1 MKNILLLNI
10 LLLNINMSI
19 KILSLEPKIISSTI
33 TEEELNEIKSK
44 EFLEYLQSIDK
55 ILYNKDI
62 YDYIYISIGCK
73 KNEDYI
79 NTKKTPSNSIY
90 QMFPNFLLSFKN
102 PLVLLI
108 DNFNFKYDDMG
119 NMAIIQNWVNSKD
132 EDNSKEVYRTV
143 YIIDY
148 IFELNALIELIKHC
162 FNNYI
167 PQKWMICNYIRFK
180 YEDLVNKDIGFYNQ
194 YIDNLKKLYYDE
206 TYHIYFTNLY
216 MWNGY
221 ENFFTDLIT
230 IFEYIYI
237 DIKSKDIVFLRL
249 HLQYTSEKF
258 NSQKISIYNILEFL
272 YQYNK
277 KYKFKYNL
285 DNKYHIDDFFQ
296 HSIDVTNFYNFKEQ
310 NENNLFSIYE
320 TLKLS
325 NKYF

>member
-1 MKNILLLNI
+1 MKNIILLNI

-108 DNFNFKYDDMG
+108 DNFNLKYDDMG
-119 NMAIIQNWVNSKD
+119 NMEIIKNWVNSG
-132 EDNSKEVYRTV
+132 EFNMNV

-148 IFELNALIELIKHC
+148 LFDLNSIIELIKKL
-162 FNNYI
+162 FINLDNYN
-167 PQKWMICNYIRFK
+167 PQKWMVCNYIRFK
-180 YEDLVNKDIGFYNQ
+180 NEHTLNKEVIFYNK
-194 YIDNLKKLYYDE
+194 YIDKLKELYYDE
-206 TYHIYFTNLY
+206 RYNKYFTNLY

-221 ENFFTDLIT
+221 QRFLRDLIT
-230 IFEYIYI
+230 QFEYLYI
-237 DIKSKDIVFLRL
+237 KNNRDIVFFKLD
-249 HLQYTSEKF
+249 
-258 NSQKISIYNILEFL
+258 QKYNNTLEEISIIDILEYL

-277 KYKFKYNL
+277 TYNYKYNL
-285 DNKYHIDDFFQ
+285 VKKIPPIDDFFK
-296 HSIDVTNFYNFKEQ
+296 HSINIKPFYNFEEQ
-310 NENNLFSIYE
+310 NQNNLFSIYE
-320 TLKLS
+320 TLNFLNS
-325 NKYF
+325 YF

>member
-1 MKNILLLNI
+1 MKYILLLNI

-108 DNFNFKYDDMG
+108 DNFNLKYDDMG
-119 NMAIIQNWVNSKD
+119 NMEIIKNWVNSG
-132 EDNSKEVYRTV
+132 EFNMNV

-148 IFELNALIELIKHC
+148 LFDLNSIIELIKKL
-162 FNNYI
+162 FINLDNYN
-167 PQKWMICNYIRFK
+167 PQKWMVCNYIRFK
-180 YEDLVNKDIGFYNQ
+180 NEHTLNKEVIFYNK
-194 YIDNLKKLYYDE
+194 YIDKLKELYYDE
-206 TYHIYFTNLY
+206 RYNKYFTNLY

-221 ENFFTDLIT
+221 QRFLRDLIT
-230 IFEYIYI
+230 QFEYLYI
-237 DIKSKDIVFLRL
+237 KNNRDIVFFKLD
-249 HLQYTSEKF
+249 
-258 NSQKISIYNILEFL
+258 QKYNNTLEEISIIDILEYL

-277 KYKFKYNL
+277 TYNYKYNL
-285 DNKYHIDDFFQ
+285 VKKIPPIDDFFK
-296 HSIDVTNFYNFKEQ
+296 HSINIKPFYNFEEQ
-310 NENNLFSIYE
+310 NQNNLFSIYE
-320 TLKLS
+320 TLNFLNS
-325 NKYF
+325 YF

>member
-108 DNFNFKYDDMG
+108 DNFNLKYDDMG
-119 NMAIIQNWVNSKD
+119 NMEIIKNWVNSG
-132 EDNSKEVYRTV
+132 EFNMNV

-148 IFELNALIELIKHC
+148 LFDLNSIIELIKKL
-162 FNNYI
+162 FINLDNYN
-167 PQKWMICNYIRFK
+167 PQKWMVCNYIRFK
-180 YEDLVNKDIGFYNQ
+180 NEHTLNKEVIFYNK
-194 YIDNLKKLYYDE
+194 YIDKLKELYYDE
-206 TYHIYFTNLY
+206 RYNKYFTNLY

-221 ENFFTDLIT
+221 QRFLRDLIT
-230 IFEYIYI
+230 QFEYLYI
-237 DIKSKDIVFLRL
+237 KNNRDIVFFKLD
-249 HLQYTSEKF
+249 
-258 NSQKISIYNILEFL
+258 QKYNNTLEEISIIDILEYL

-277 KYKFKYNL
+277 TYNYKYNL
-285 DNKYHIDDFFQ
+285 VKKIPPIDDFFK
-296 HSIDVTNFYNFKEQ
+296 HSINIKPFYNFEEQ
-310 NENNLFSIYE
+310 NQNNLFSIYE
-320 TLKLS
+320 TLNFLNS
-325 NKYF
+325 YF